1 MKSESAELVSGL
13 IRQYRR
19 LRLLY
24 LGYLAAAVLALV
36 FFFVDKRVTLALV
49 AASLV
54 YHLVVVRRAGKAYQ
68 RAFVH
73 ACGQCTLA
81 RRLQDARHTE
91 APTLEEGELRRA
103 RLVAANDAK
112 GSVLVREGGS
122 GTYHGRRV
130 RLGDAGFTHSFSME
144 GKTHHEFVVGTWV
157 TVELGKDT
165 GLDWRLIHERVMM
178 KPSRDAMLRRES
190 GLRRAVGFG
199 GRWASAPAG
208 WRTAPGLPSGRRANP
223 TCPVTPSSPPCAGC
237 PPPPTSPWPSA
248 SRETASMSLSPTVSW
263 ARRYPAASRRAPPW
277 PRWIFSPS
285 WTEFSRPRTP
295 WYKTSCAKSAP
306 RKRARACG
314 A

>member
-1 MKSESAELVSGL
+1 MKSESTELVSGL

-103 RLVAANDAK
+103 RLVAANDGK

-165 GLDWRLIHERVMM
+165 GLRRV
-178 KPSRDAMLRRES
+178 
-190 GLRRAVGFG
+190 VGFG
-199 GRWASAPAG
+199 PGWMEDGTWFALRPEGKPDVPGDAFLAALRRLSAATDKPLAVCVQG
-208 WRTAPGLPSGRRANP
+208 DRLHVF
-223 TCPVTPSSPPCAGC
+223 VTNRILGQKVSSRVP
-237 PPPPTSPWPSA
+237 PSA
-248 SRETASMSLSPTVSW
+248 AVAEVDFLPELDGILKASDALV
-263 ARRYPAASRRAPPW
+263 
-277 PRWIFSPS
+277 
-285 WTEFSRPRTP
+285 
-295 WYKTSCAKSAP
+295 
-306 RKRARACG
+306 
-314 A
+314 

>member
-73 ACGQCTLA
+73 ACGQC
-81 RRLQDARHTE
+81 
-91 APTLEEGELRRA
+91 TLEEGELRRA

-190 GLRRAVGFG
+190 GLRRVVGFG
-199 GRWASAPAG
+199 PGWMEDGTWFALRPEGKPDVPGDAFLAALRRLSAATDKPLAVCVQG
-208 WRTAPGLPSGRRANP
+208 DRLHVF
-223 TCPVTPSSPPCAGC
+223 VTNRILGQKVSSRVP
-237 PPPPTSPWPSA
+237 PSA
-248 SRETASMSLSPTVSW
+248 AVAEVDFLPELDGILKASDALV
-263 ARRYPAASRRAPPW
+263 
-277 PRWIFSPS
+277 
-285 WTEFSRPRTP
+285 
-295 WYKTSCAKSAP
+295 
-306 RKRARACG
+306 
-314 A
+314 

>member
-190 GLRRAVGFG
+190 GLRRVVGFG
-199 GRWASAPAG
+199 PGWMEDGTWFALRPEGKPYPGPEGIQPRPAERRRGRGGFSPRAGRNSQGLGRPGIKLHAPRAHHENG
-208 WRTAPGLPSGRRANP
+208 QRLVAHGVYAHMGRLG
-223 TCPVTPSSPPCAGC
+223 PCALI
-237 PPPPTSPWPSA
+237 SWPC
-248 SRETASMSLSPTVSW
+248 R
-263 ARRYPAASRRAPPW
+263 
-277 PRWIFSPS
+277 
-285 WTEFSRPRTP
+285 
-295 WYKTSCAKSAP
+295 
-306 RKRARACG
+306 
-314 A
+314 

>member
-157 TVELGKDT
+157 TVELGMEDGT
-165 GLDWRLIHERVMM
+165 WFALRPEG
-178 KPSRDAMLRRES
+178 KPDVPGDAFLAALRRLS
-190 GLRRAVGFG
+190 AATDKPLAVCVQGDRLHVF
-199 GRWASAPAG
+199 
-208 WRTAPGLPSGRRANP
+208 
-223 TCPVTPSSPPCAGC
+223 VTNRILGQKVSSRVP
-237 PPPPTSPWPSA
+237 PSA
-248 SRETASMSLSPTVSW
+248 AVAEVDFLPELDGILKASDALV
-263 ARRYPAASRRAPPW
+263 
-277 PRWIFSPS
+277 
-285 WTEFSRPRTP
+285 
-295 WYKTSCAKSAP
+295 
-306 RKRARACG
+306 
-314 A
+314 

>member
-13 IRQYRR
+13 IRQCRR

-91 APTLEEGELRRA
+91 AP
-103 RLVAANDAK
+103 
-112 GSVLVREGGS
+112 
-122 GTYHGRRV
+122 YHGRRV

-199 GRWASAPAG
+199 PGWMEDGTWFALRPEGKPDVPGDAFLAALRRLSAATDKPLAVCVQG
-208 WRTAPGLPSGRRANP
+208 DRLHVF
-223 TCPVTPSSPPCAGC
+223 VTNRILGQKVSSRVP
-237 PPPPTSPWPSA
+237 PSA
-248 SRETASMSLSPTVSW
+248 AVAEVDFLPELDGILKASDALV
-263 ARRYPAASRRAPPW
+263 
-277 PRWIFSPS
+277 
-285 WTEFSRPRTP
+285 
-295 WYKTSCAKSAP
+295 
-306 RKRARACG
+306 
-314 A
+314 

>member
-190 GLRRAVGFG
+190 GLRRVVGFG
-199 GRWASAPAG
+199 PGWMEDGTWFALRPEGKPDVPGDAFLAALRRLSAATDKPLAVCVQG
-208 WRTAPGLPSGRRANP
+208 DRLHVF
-223 TCPVTPSSPPCAGC
+223 VTNRILGQKVSSRVP
-237 PPPPTSPWPSA
+237 PSA
-248 SRETASMSLSPTVSW
+248 AVAEVYFLPELDGILKASDALV
-263 ARRYPAASRRAPPW
+263 
-277 PRWIFSPS
+277 
-285 WTEFSRPRTP
+285 
-295 WYKTSCAKSAP
+295 
-306 RKRARACG
+306 
-314 A
+314 

>member
-81 RRLQDARHTE
+81 R
-91 APTLEEGELRRA
+91 
-103 RLVAANDAK
+103 LVAANDAK

-130 RLGDAGFTHSFSME
+130 RLGVAGFTHSFSME

-199 GRWASAPAG
+199 PGWMEDGTWFALRPEGKPDVPGDAFLAALRRLSAATDKPLAVCVQG
-208 WRTAPGLPSGRRANP
+208 DRLHVF
-223 TCPVTPSSPPCAGC
+223 VTNRILGQKVSSRVP
-237 PPPPTSPWPSA
+237 PSA
-248 SRETASMSLSPTVSW
+248 AVAEVDFLPELDGILKASDALV
-263 ARRYPAASRRAPPW
+263 
-277 PRWIFSPS
+277 
-285 WTEFSRPRTP
+285 
-295 WYKTSCAKSAP
+295 
-306 RKRARACG
+306 
-314 A
+314 